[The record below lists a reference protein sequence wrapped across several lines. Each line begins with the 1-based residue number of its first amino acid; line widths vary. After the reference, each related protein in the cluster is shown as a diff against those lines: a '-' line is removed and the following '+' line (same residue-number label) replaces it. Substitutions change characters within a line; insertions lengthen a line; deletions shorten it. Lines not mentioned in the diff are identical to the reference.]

1 MLDFV
6 PDWTKAQ
13 SMHSAQVLLCPVQ
26 INSFVAHSHTSQVNG
41 HHSSCTPSV
50 ANTLLTMLIGLL
62 DLSRRL
68 SSS

>member
-1 MLDFV
+1 MLGFV
-6 PDWTKAQ
+6 PDCTKAQ

-26 INSFVAHSHTSQVNG
+26 INSFVAHYTSQVNG